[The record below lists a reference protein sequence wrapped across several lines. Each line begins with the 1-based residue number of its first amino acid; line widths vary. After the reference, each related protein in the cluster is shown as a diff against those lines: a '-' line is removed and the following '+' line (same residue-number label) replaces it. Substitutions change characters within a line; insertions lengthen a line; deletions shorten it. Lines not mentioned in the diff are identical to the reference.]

1 MTEESRHSAACVAY
15 ELRLEDYLEGKL
27 DAVSAAEVEEHL
39 ERCGGCREAL
49 VAARLARSLLAEH
62 FAPAAAPA
70 GAFATRV
77 MAGIR
82 AEEDRRWQFWRP
94 LEVLASRLALTAA
107 VVLLILTVFVLEFG
121 STGRPSAVSSQAR
134 ATEGWPEPAAQPA
147 NPDEVLLALAENG
160 HGR

>member
-1 MTEESRHSAACVAY
+1 MREESKHSAACAAY
-15 ELRLEDYLEGKL
+15 ELQLEDYLEGKL
-27 DAVSAAEVEEHL
+27 GGVSAAEVEAHL

-49 VAARLARSLLAEH
+49 ATARLARSLLAEH
-62 FAPAAAPA
+62 FAPTAAPA

-82 AEEDRRWQFWRP
+82 AEEERRRRFWRP

-107 VVLLILTVFVLEFG
+107 AVLLVLTVFVFEFG
-121 STGRPSAVSSQAR
+121 PTGRPSAVPLQAR
-134 ATEGWPEPAAQPA
+134 VTEGWPEPTPQPA